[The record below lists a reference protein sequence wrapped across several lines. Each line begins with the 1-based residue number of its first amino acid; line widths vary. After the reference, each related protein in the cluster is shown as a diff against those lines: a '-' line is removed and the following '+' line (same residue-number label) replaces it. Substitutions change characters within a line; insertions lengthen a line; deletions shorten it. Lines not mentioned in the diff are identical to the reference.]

1 MKASKIDTRTAHHE
15 KNMTTG
21 LHNYIPRTLSLIIM
35 ERDRCADAIMMFIYA
50 YQDEQICS
58 EFFDVKL
65 PSG

>member
-1 MKASKIDTRTAHHE
+1 MKASKIDTRIAHHE

-35 ERDRCADAIMMFIYA
+35 ERDRSADAIMMYMHIKMKK
-50 YQDEQICS
+50 ICS